1 MLGLELA
8 STTVFSVLQYY
19 IACAAES
26 NTLLNPLLVGSPNS
40 KCWGNKLKT
49 HHRHH
54 YILQFSVNQ
63 FPSVVSLF
71 AVMCFWLM
79 IPASEAGV
87 TKTWCR
93 SWYLDPPS
101 VSSRSRMQ
109 WRIFQNHISIFSFM
123 ILKLMTYEPFNFQ
136 LVHSFLFFSPAF
148 WNWLISRFKST
159 KKYWLVFH
167 MHKIKV

>member
-1 MLGLELA
+1 MCCWKQHITQPIISGQSQFQLLGKQ
-8 STTVFSVLQYY
+8 TK
-19 IACAAES
+19 
-26 NTLLNPLLVGSPNS
+26 NSPQTS
-40 KCWGNKLKT
+40 L
-49 HHRHH
+49 HF
-54 YILQFSVNQ
+54 ILQFSVNQ

-79 IPASEAGV
+79 TPASEAGV

-109 WRIFQNHISIFSFM
+109 WWIFQNHIIIFSFM

-136 LVHSFLFFSPAF
+136 LVPGYNKIF
-148 WNWLISRFKST
+148 NWSW
-159 KKYWLVFH
+159 KYLPTPNQIMFVLQTTENSERR
-167 MHKIKV
+167 VV

>member
-1 MLGLELA
+1 MYNIHSTADSEQSTLQSPVYPSTRVWNLKFSIIELHWAVGGNFSFQNWGIKNLLCLGQC
-8 STTVFSVLQYY
+8 SQCYS

-40 KCWGNKLKT
+40 NCWGNKLKT

-54 YILQFSVNQ
+54 NILQFSVNQ
-63 FPSVVSLF
+63 FPSVVNLF

-79 IPASEAGV
+79 TPASEAGV

-109 WRIFQNHISIFSFM
+109 R
-123 ILKLMTYEPFNFQ
+123 LLY
-136 LVHSFLFFSPAF
+136 
-148 WNWLISRFKST
+148 
-159 KKYWLVFH
+159 
-167 MHKIKV
+167 